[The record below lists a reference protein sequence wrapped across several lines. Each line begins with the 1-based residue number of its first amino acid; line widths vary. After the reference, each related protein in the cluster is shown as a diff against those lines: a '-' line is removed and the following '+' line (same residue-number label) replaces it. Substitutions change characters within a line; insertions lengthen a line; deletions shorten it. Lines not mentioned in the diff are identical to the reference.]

1 MVRILIIA
9 FLGYLLY
16 RVVRG
21 LKGLA
26 GPALRDEK
34 GEVIDDMVQ
43 DPECGTY
50 VPRGEAVRRRIR
62 GEDFYFCS
70 TACADRYEKKMRETG

>member
-9 FLGYLLY
+9 FLAYLLY

-21 LKGLA
+21 LKGLS
-26 GPALRDEK
+26 GPALRDER

-62 GEDFYFCS
+62 GQDHYFCS
-70 TACADRYEKKMRETG
+70 TACADRYEEKARKKA